1 MESVNTWFENG
12 CGYWPGVELYATTK
26 GAKPTLLR
34 NLRKKESAENLQ
46 KLKYELEPFR
56 NVPGPVPKPT
66 PIPKKEKST
75 VTKAL
80 MPVEHNPVLFHSL
93 PKELRPVLLE
103 ANACH
108 REACMLKAELNDVP
122 AAAEPEAL
130 RLQLKI
136 FALLKKNS
144 LCWERIDHWER
155 HGKILVD
162 EKPTFQKLSGGLQA
176 KRQAL
181 LFSSISKLRK
191 RLEANVAML
200 ANTTDLKQRTRL
212 EKNVAKQSGN
222 LLKQETQ
229 LAELTALIDNTDE

>member
-56 NVPGPVPKPT
+56 TAPAPVPQPKPAPKQTKPT
-66 PIPKKEKST
+66 VKAIPVPET
-75 VTKAL
+75 
-80 MPVEHNPVLFHSL
+80 NPVLFHSL
-93 PKELRPVLLE
+93 PAALRPVLLE
-103 ANACH
+103 ANACF
-108 REACMLKAELNDVP
+108 REACMLKAELNDLP
-122 AAAEPEAL
+122 ADAEQEAL

-136 FALLKKNS
+136 FSLMKKNA

-155 HGKILVD
+155 HGRTLVE

-181 LFSSISKLRK
+181 LFSSISKLKK
-191 RLEANVAML
+191 RLQANIDML

-222 LLKQETQ
+222 LLNQETQ
-229 LAELTALIDNTDE
+229 LAELTALIDSRDE